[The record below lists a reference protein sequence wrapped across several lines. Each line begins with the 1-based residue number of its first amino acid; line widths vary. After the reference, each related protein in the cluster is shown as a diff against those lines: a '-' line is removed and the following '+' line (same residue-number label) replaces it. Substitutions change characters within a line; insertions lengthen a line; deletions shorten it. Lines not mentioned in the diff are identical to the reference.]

1 MAAAQ
6 VTENHGDERYIA
18 AENHSFNER
27 YIHQFQPEST
37 HKIP

>member
-6 VTENHGDERYIA
+6 VTENHGDERSIA

>member
-1 MAAAQ
+1 MAVAQ
-6 VTENHGDERYIA
+6 ATENHGDERYIA
-18 AENHSFNER
+18 TENHSFDER

>member
-6 VTENHGDERYIA
+6 ATENNGMYVAWSDIFYEG
-18 AENHSFNER
+18 

-37 HKIP
+37 HKIH